1 MLFVEQQVV
10 PATRDAPGWKGVLN
24 LASADGRR
32 GMTLTFW
39 DSLETLVASGRDAN
53 MFLGSAS
60 AAGVDVVSRVE
71 RLEVI
76 LEERPE

>member
-1 MLFVEQQVV
+1 MRFVEQQVV
-10 PATRDAPGWKGVLN
+10 PATRDAPGWKGVLS
-24 LASADGRR
+24 LASADGRL

-39 DSLETLVASGRDAN
+39 DSLEALVASGRDAN
-53 MFLGSAS
+53 MFRGAAS
-60 AAGVDVVSRVE
+60 TAGDVVTHVE